1 MHFLSKVIYRET
13 FFRYGLDG
21 LALPWKFC
29 RLLFSLHGLF
39 IINISL
45 IGLASSCSTKAVVTK
60 LKSLQPKE
68 ITQIDNNLTNTNS
81 LSYPLNIQEDIVFD
95 DSYTIETFSIL
106 LIVIFLICFLNSE
119 YPSKLLNL
127 FKKKDN

>member
-1 MHFLSKVIYRET
+1 MYFLSKIIHRET

-29 RLLFSLHGLF
+29 RLLFSLYGLLS
-39 IINISL
+39 INILL
-45 IGLASSCSTKAVVTK
+45 IGLTSSCSKKTIVTK

-68 ITQIDNNLTNTNS
+68 ITQADNNITNTNNLT
-81 LSYPLNIQEDIVFD
+81 YPLNIQEDIVFD

-106 LIVIFLICFLNSE
+106 LIVIFFICFLNSE
-119 YPSKLLNL
+119 YPGKVLNL
-127 FKKKDN
+127 FKKKR